1 MTNLALF
8 VQLLSASMNSNN
20 QTPVFVFLRFLGNQ
34 SSFRS
39 RHQQTLQ
46 SISDLVTSKQ
56 LQEEKKQKNPKIKHR
71 KIPKSNTEKSQ
82 NSFQS
87 ISAASSSSSLQRRH
101 RLPCSVVII
110 LRAAS
115 SSSSACSVFPAA
127 SSSSSLQ
134 RRHRLP
140 CSVVIILRAASSS
153 SSAWLW

>member
-71 KIPKSNTEKSQ
+71 KIPKFISINFC
-82 NSFQS
+82 SF
-87 ISAASSSSSLQRRH
+87 
-101 RLPCSVVII
+101 VIV
-110 LRAAS
+110 L
-115 SSSSACSVFPAA
+115 PAA

-134 RRHRLP
+134 RHHHPP
-140 CSVVIILRAASSS
+140 CSVVVVVGLAMVTAPEKKRVC
-153 SSAWLW
+153 W